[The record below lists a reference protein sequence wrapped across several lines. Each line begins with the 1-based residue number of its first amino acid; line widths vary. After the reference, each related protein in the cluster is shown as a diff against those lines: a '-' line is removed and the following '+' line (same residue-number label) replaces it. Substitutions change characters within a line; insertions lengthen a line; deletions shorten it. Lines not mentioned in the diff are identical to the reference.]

1 MEQGTAWSLRQWH
14 KHIQWAGNRWGSD
27 SVCDFQSSRIED
39 IFRHASNMTTIKYMI
54 ITMHKWSDEAL
65 SVSADFWQVLVAFLS
80 GTNNCCC
87 PGLGHVHSPAWPDGD
102 IWVQAA
108 SFSFDCFG
116 SSQCQHNFCFHCV
129 TATKTVSYTVLSRG
143 SAMFISTTPF
153 LQRFSPLPINLIWPA
168 SAHVPLFSVSELFEE
183 HDALEQGRQKRT
195 QESEPWMTS
204 AKFNQR

>member
-1 MEQGTAWSLRQWH
+1 
-14 KHIQWAGNRWGSD
+14 
-27 SVCDFQSSRIED
+27 
-39 IFRHASNMTTIKYMI
+39 
-54 ITMHKWSDEAL
+54 MHKWSDEAL
-65 SVSADFWQVLVAFLS
+65 SASADFWQVLVAFLS
-80 GTNNCCC
+80 GTNNCC
-87 PGLGHVHSPAWPDGD
+87 PGPGHVHSPAWPDGD

-129 TATKTVSYTVLSRG
+129 TATKTVSYTVVSRG

-153 LQRFSPLPINLIWPA
+153 LQRPFWISEDRRLECTQEAREPLPMNLIWPA

-183 HDALEQGRQKRT
+183 HDALEQGHQIRT
-195 QESEPWMTS
+195 QESQPWMTS